1 MSYRGGGEVAGPPGD
16 PRMAQAMRR
25 SHYLQRLQLELTLET
40 NPRDSRYSTQLVE
53 LMKREE
59 VAIRE
64 NCTSTATTS
73 LIRRVDEALKSETEK
88 FFQKTTR
95 QNVTRWQALQKKIE
109 GELQRFKE
117 ETTPFPE
124 MTCPASLVEE
134 SAVTD
139 AGFPN
144 YRIPTTKDLDRETI
158 RLEEDYNENWLKYE
172 EYNLQSA
179 FASQI
184 ARVESDWIA
193 QEMALADDFNARK
206 AQITGQN
213 AFDSPS
219 RYAGGSPNSD
229 RWQHPEKQ
237 KTLIHTAPVLS
248 PTALRRS
255 RDEAPSAD
263 VSVTHSCVEN
273 RVWTPTGSTNEFPP
287 FPPNPFPL
295 LHPHPTTNPA

>member
-1 MSYRGGGEVAGPPGD
+1 MAYRGGGEVAGPPGD

-25 SHYLQRLQLELTLET
+25 SHCLQRLQLELTLET

-64 NCTSTATTS
+64 NCTSTATTT

-117 ETTPFPE
+117 ETTPLPE
-124 MTCPASLVEE
+124 MACPASLVEE
-134 SAVTD
+134 GAVTD
-139 AGFPN
+139 VGFPN

-206 AQITGQN
+206 AQITGQS
-213 AFDSPS
+213 ASALDSPS
-219 RYAGGSPNSD
+219 RYAGGSSNSD

-248 PTALRRS
+248 PTAMRRS

-263 VSVTHSCVEN
+263 VSYMLYSCVPCRE
-273 RVWTPTGSTNEFPP
+273 
-287 FPPNPFPL
+287 
-295 LHPHPTTNPA
+295 